1 MTVQGGAVET
11 RLRAEVAERLGDA
24 RYGLWFGEGVRLG
37 LGLDG
42 DAIEVGVPNAFFR
55 EWIQGHFADTLIAA
69 GEAVAGHPLRLTF
82 RVDDEAEPRDRPRRR
97 ADPAR
102 RPQDQGQAPVL
113 PRPRPPRP
121 APAAGPAAAPLRT
134 GPGCRRRGR
143 RTANPARPPRRLDDF
158 VTGPCNRLAHAAAVE
173 MTQSLG
179 ASFNPLVVHAGVGLG
194 KTHLLEGVGHALRA
208 RRPGL
213 RLVHVT
219 AEAFTNGFLDA
230 MRAGAL
236 GSFRSRFRGA
246 EALVVDDVHFLAA
259 KRATQDEFLHTFN
272 ALVADGVPI
281 VVAADQHPRLIGKL
295 TDELS
300 TRFLGGMVVKMDAP
314 DPATRRAILKAKA
327 LARGVDVPDAV
338 LSYIAEHLRASVRE
352 LEGALAQPDR
362 PRRPDR
368 QAARPEPGQVRA
380 PRHDPPHRAVG
391 RACATSSGPSA
402 SSSRSTPEALKS
414 ESRARASTYPRMLAM
429 FLARK
434 HTGAAYSEIGRY
446 FGGRNHSTVISAEK
460 KVVGWLKDEQQRPP
474 LAGFETVADILSS
487 LERSLASA
495 PDLASALRIPV
506 RRPAG
511 TSIVPRDGASG
522 SRKVDSAYAVRAVPS
537 CRVRGESAP
546 EAWERGER
554 DESRVAGRAG
564 PEGTRQADGLSRRAD
579 AGGDPAA
586 TGSTGAAEQDLT
598 TATSAGRCSAWS
610 ATPSSGR

>member
-1 MTVQGGAVET
+1 MTVQGLAAET
-11 RLRAEVAERLGDA
+11 RLRAEVAGRLGDA
-24 RYGLWFGEGVRLG
+24 RFGLWFGEGVRLG
-37 LGLDG
+37 LGVEG

-55 EWIQGHFADTLIAA
+55 EWIQGHFSDTLLAA
-69 GEAVAGHPLRLTF
+69 GQAVAGRALRLTF
-82 RVDDEAEPRDRPRRR
+82 RVDDEAEPKIGHVVEPNAPDGRKTKVKLPFAPGPAPHVQPLPPAPPPLPSDRPR
-97 ADPAR
+97 AS
-102 RPQDQGQAPVL
+102 
-113 PRPRPPRP
+113 
-121 APAAGPAAAPLRT
+121 AAGAAR
-134 GPGCRRRGR
+134 
-143 RTANPARPPRRLDDF
+143 ANGNSSRPPRRLDDF

-194 KTHLLEGVGHALRA
+194 KTHLLEGIGHALRA

-236 GSFRSRFRGA
+236 NAFRSRFRGA

-272 ALVADGVPI
+272 ALVSDGVPI

-295 TDELS
+295 TEELS

-352 LEGALAQPDR
+352 LEGALHSLIAHAVLTGKRLDLNLAKSALRDTIRHTAQSVALKDV
-362 PRRPDR
+362 
-368 QAARPEPGQVRA
+368 E
-380 PRHDPPHRAVG
+380 RAVCQLFQVD
-391 RACATSSGPSA
+391 A
-402 SSSRSTPEALKS
+402 EVLKS

-434 HTGAAYSEIGRY
+434 HTGAAYSEIGRF

-460 KVVGWLKDEQQRPP
+460 KVASWLKDEQQRPP
-474 LAGFETVADILSS
+474 LAGFETVADVLSS
-487 LERSLASA
+487 LERSL
-495 PDLASALRIPV
+495 
-506 RRPAG
+506 
-511 TSIVPRDGASG
+511 GA
-522 SRKVDSAYAVRAVPS
+522 
-537 CRVRGESAP
+537 
-546 EAWERGER
+546 
-554 DESRVAGRAG
+554 
-564 PEGTRQADGLSRRAD
+564 
-579 AGGDPAA
+579 
-586 TGSTGAAEQDLT
+586 
-598 TATSAGRCSAWS
+598 
-610 ATPSSGR
+610 